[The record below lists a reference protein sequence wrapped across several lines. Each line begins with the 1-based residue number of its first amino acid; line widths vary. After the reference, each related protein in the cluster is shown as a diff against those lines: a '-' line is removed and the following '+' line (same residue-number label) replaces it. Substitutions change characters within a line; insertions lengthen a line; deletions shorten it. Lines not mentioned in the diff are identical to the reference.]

1 MFNKVIFVYKNL
13 FYGSVYR
20 HYDKDLDSLKVSD
33 LMSFVGFSVM
43 FSTGVTASSAVE
55 VPA

>member
-33 LMSFVGFSVM
+33 SMSFVGFSVI
-43 FSTGVTASSAVE
+43 FAFGVAVSSAVV
-55 VPA
+55 VPP